1 MSITMCANRNI
12 FAVGVDGSI
21 RMRSGVDTNGRRTP
35 NFDSPYGLEWTTV
48 PANPDNYNIDQVSC
62 GSLGKVWATNQDG

>member
-1 MSITMCANRNI
+1 
-12 FAVGVDGSI
+12 
-21 RMRSGVDTNGRRTP
+21 MRSGVDTNGRRTP